1 MPSSPSTQYVQ
12 KASEYRKACP
22 NSAVAA
28 SVKARKP
35 STSAHDDCSNDENNF
50 RASFP
55 LIRHLHL
62 RQSPHKPRIQG
73 WSANAKVPNGDIADV
88 ERGQWR
94 IATEKNDM
102 LWHVII
108 KARINNI
115 HKAKLKELKTRNWH
129 RNRRPEHRNPKP
141 TRIRLPREL
150 CGSRLLT
157 RNRKQNGPKIFATY
171 QCPSWGL
178 ARFDI
183 SPALFLFMKVP

>member
-1 MPSSPSTQYVQ
+1 MPSFPSTQYVQ
-12 KASEYRKACP
+12 KVSEYRKACP
-22 NSAVAA
+22 IQLSRLLSRQENHQPLHMMTVAMMKTTSGRHSHWFA
-28 SVKARKP
+28 TYTCVRARTNREYKAEVQMQKFKQWHCR
-35 STSAHDDCSNDENNF
+35 
-50 RASFP
+50 R
-55 LIRHLHL
+55 RY
-62 RQSPHKPRIQG
+62 
-73 WSANAKVPNGDIADV
+73 
-88 ERGQWR
+88 RGQWR

-102 LWHVII
+102 LWYVII

-115 HKAKLKELKTRNWH
+115 HKAKLEELKTRNWH
-129 RNRRPEHRNPKP
+129 RNRWPEHRNPKP

-183 SPALFLFMKVP
+183 SPALFLFMKVT